1 MKTSSTFNQC
11 KQNKE
16 GKAYA
21 TQPTYA
27 SNPFALQL
35 AKWKLQKDSASKEI
49 HQSFYLQFDIT
60 RLEMLIQL
68 KIPRT
73 VAKTSNGKN

>member
-27 SNPFALQL
+27 SNPCALQL